1 MSIRLAIK
9 DHIRES
15 RLFNERAATATAI
28 VVILILV
35 LVVRFIHL
43 QIFSHEHFST
53 LSDDNRINIVAVPP
67 TRGLIYDRNGVLI
80 AQNLPSFSL
89 EIVPEQVD
97 NIEDTLHALGELIP
111 ISENDTSRFYKQL
124 EQNPPFNSIPV
135 RFHLSDEEVARFA
148 VNRYRFPGVD
158 IEARL
163 IRDYPN
169 GDLAVHAIGYVGRI
183 NVDELRQID
192 STDYSGTQLIGKTG
206 VEKYYEDTLH
216 GHVGFKR
223 VETNAFGRTI
233 RTLERTAS
241 VPGKNLYLTIDVQL
255 QSVAEKTL
263 AGQRGAIVALDP
275 KNGDILAFV
284 SKPGFDPNP
293 FVVGI
298 DPKTF
303 DELQNS
309 IDKPLFNRVLKGQYP
324 PGSTLKPFIGLAGLE
339 YEKTGINTTSFC
351 PGWFTLPGDDRK
363 YRDWKHEG
371 HGIVNLDKAIVE
383 SCDVFFYDLA
393 LTLGIDNL
401 HTFLSQFG
409 FGQKTGVD
417 LTGELPGLLPSR
429 EWKQREHHQPWYPG
443 ETLITGIGQGYT
455 LTTPLQL
462 ASATAILANRGVHRQ
477 PRIVYATQ
485 GPDNSEM
492 SIRESSEVTSPS
504 IAKATNWEFIIN
516 SMIRVVHSIHG
527 TAHGISSNL
536 SYKIAGKTGTAQ
548 VFGIKEDEEYVKED
562 VSKRLRDHAL
572 FIAFAPADD
581 PRIVIAVIVENGGGG
596 GSVAAPIARKIIDKY
611 MQLNTT

>member
-28 VVILILV
+28 AVILMFV
-35 LVVRFIHL
+35 LVARFIHL

-89 EIVPEQVD
+89 EIVPEQAGD
-97 NIEDTLHALGELIP
+97 IDETLNALAGLIT
-111 ISENDTSRFYKQL
+111 INEADITRFHKQL

-135 RFHLSDEEVARFA
+135 RFHLSDEEVASFA
-148 VNRYRFPGVD
+148 ANRYRFPGVD

-163 IRDYPN
+163 IRDYPH

-192 STDYSGTQLIGKTG
+192 SANYSGTQLIGKTG
-206 VEKYYEDTLH
+206 VEKYYEDILH
-216 GHVGFKR
+216 GRVGFKR

-233 RTLERTAS
+233 RILERTAS
-241 VPGKNLYLTIDVQL
+241 VPGNNLYLTIDAQL

-263 AGQRGAIVALDP
+263 DGQRGAIVALDP

-293 FVVGI
+293 FVIGI
-298 DPKTF
+298 DPKNF
-303 DELQNS
+303 AELQNS

-351 PGWFTLPGDDRK
+351 PGWFTLPGDERK

-401 HTFLSQFG
+401 HRFLSQFG
-409 FGQKTGVD
+409 FGQKTGID
-417 LTGELPGLLPSR
+417 LSGELSGLLPSR
-429 EWKQREHHQPWYPG
+429 EWKQKEHHQPWYPG

-477 PRIVYATQ
+477 PRIVYAIQ
-485 GPDNSEM
+485 EPGNSEM
-492 SIRESSEVTSPS
+492 NIRESSEVISPS
-504 IAKATNWEFIIN
+504 IAKAANWESIIN
-516 SMIRVVHSIHG
+516 SMIRAVHSIHG
-527 TAHGISSNL
+527 TAHGISRNL

-562 VSKRLRDHAL
+562 ISKRLHDHAL
-572 FIAFAPADD
+572 FIAFAPAED

-596 GSVAAPIARKIIDKY
+596 GSVAAPIARKIIDKF